1 MKKSKFTSNSGR
13 AGGVLELL
21 NSTCIIQI
29 YNSIFI
35 GNQATQ
41 SDHGVIV
48 VDEIH
53 QRSTTLVLLI
63 DRCTFLRNSA
73 LIGRGGILFSAR
85 YNASFEVRYSKF

>member
-29 YNSIFI
+29 YNSIFT

-63 DRCTFLRNSA
+63 DR
-73 LIGRGGILFSAR
+73 GGILFSAR
-85 YNASFEVRYSKF
+85 YNASFEVSNSKF